1 MDNIHLIKSLL
12 HLPKD
17 LLSAQNGKHSDCYG
31 NGCCRGFA
39 PLFPYHRTKICGT
52 RLRGQVRCVILLLA
66 VVYPVEFDWI
76 YYGLATAKAILLYFF
91 DYVNTVF
98 LQMEH
103 TLLLKTIL
111 FVNIAEFTIKGLNF
125 LEIWCRIISNRL
137 KNYTLISNFDSL
149 NWRFKERV

>member
-1 MDNIHLIKSLL
+1 MLYLSL
-12 HLPKD
+12 
-17 LLSAQNGKHSDCYG
+17 Q
-31 NGCCRGFA
+31 
-39 PLFPYHRTKICGT
+39 I
-52 RLRGQVRCVILLLA
+52 
-66 VVYPVEFDWI
+66 EFDWI
-76 YYGLATAKAILLYFF
+76 YYGLLATAKAILLYFF

-137 KNYTLISNFDSL
+137 KKYTLISNFDGL